1 MKKTYINPTQKVVNL
16 EMCSAILTASLI
28 IKDAD
33 ATGEAMG
40 RENNSF
46 WSETE

>member
-16 EMCSAILTASLI
+16 KIRSAILTASLT
-28 IKDAD
+28 IKNAD

-40 RENNSF
+40 RDYDFED
-46 WSETE
+46 EEY